1 MGVILIKRFS
11 LFCAALLILACCS
24 YSLAA
29 TDGTVSFTVRTLNY
43 NTSYDP
49 KNIMAIWVVD
59 DSGAF
64 VKTLKKRAASREQYL
79 YRWIASSSRNTVD
92 AVTGATLSDHQTH
105 TVTWNCR
112 DTSGTIVPDG
122 TYFMRVEYTL
132 ANSQGPYTTN
142 YCDFVKG
149 STGYI

>member
-11 LFCAALLILACCS
+11 LFCAAILIIACCS

-49 KNIMAIWVVD
+49 NNIMAIWVVD

-79 YRWIASSSRNTVD
+79 YRWIASSS
-92 AVTGATLSDHQTH
+92 L
-105 TVTWNCR
+105 
-112 DTSGTIVPDG
+112 IVR
-122 TYFMRVEYTL
+122 FASL
-132 ANSQGPYTTN
+132 AARASRHRG
-142 YCDFVKG
+142 CM
-149 STGYI
+149 SI